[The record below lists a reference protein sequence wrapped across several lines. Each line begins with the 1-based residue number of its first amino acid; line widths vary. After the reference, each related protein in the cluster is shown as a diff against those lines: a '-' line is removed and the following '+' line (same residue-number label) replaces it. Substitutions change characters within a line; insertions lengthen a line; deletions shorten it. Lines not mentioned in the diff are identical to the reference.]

1 MLNRRQSLSGLVRLG
16 KLGVWRY
23 GGEKMTLKKK
33 FKVNVKQRA
42 QFEWL
47 GWSGL
52 TGGMEVKHRISL
64 QEKSK
69 LYNQ

>member
-1 MLNRRQSLSGLVRLG
+1 MAWSGWSNWG
-16 KLGVWRY
+16 Y
-23 GGEKMTLKKK
+23 GGMEVKKMTLKKK

-52 TGGMEVKHRISL
+52 TGGLVGL
-64 QEKSK
+64 V
-69 LYNQ
+69 

>member
-1 MLNRRQSLSGLVRLG
+1 
-16 KLGVWRY
+16 
-23 GGEKMTLKKK
+23 MTLKKK

-52 TGGMEVKHRISL
+52 TGALVGLVPSAGMEL
-64 QEKSK
+64 KSK
-69 LYNQ
+69 IP